1 MERNGLVCRGSFQWL
16 KRMWSMAQKSSTS
29 GEYDHQKLTQRSNP
43 DFFGQ
48 EVPDFFYFRDA

>member
-1 MERNGLVCRGSFQWL
+1 
-16 KRMWSMAQKSSTS
+16 MWNMAQKSSTS